1 MYHQRNARM
10 IKARKTRPPTTPPAM
25 APALVV
31 WPDDATAEGVEV
43 EEVDGDVV
51 GACVLVSLGSGVVEL
66 DVRGRVV
73 PARVVVS

>member
-1 MYHQRNARM
+1 
-10 IKARKTRPPTTPPAM
+10 M

-51 GACVLVSLGSGVVEL
+51 GACVLVSLGSGVVEV